1 MYFEKRWFQYSVLL
15 FLALIWGS
23 SFILMKIGLNAFTS
37 EQVAALRI
45 VLASLALLPFA
56 VKSLKSFRKQ
66 DLKSL
71 LIISI
76 IGSLIPA
83 FFFTKAETRIDS
95 ALAGML
101 NSLTP
106 VFTLIIGILF
116 YEIHFNK
123 RQIFGLLIGLAGA
136 YILLNDGKSI
146 SLTNIN
152 SYALF
157 VVAATICY
165 SISVNEVKAHLTH
178 LNGIQLTSLSFLIAG
193 PVAFVYLLTTDF
205 TPALASQDFL
215 VSFGAI
221 AALGIIG
228 TALAMLFMNHLIG
241 YVSAVFASTVTYI
254 IPIFAIFWGI
264 LAGETITAFHFTG
277 MAVILIGIALVN
289 SKSKN

>member
-1 MYFEKRWFQYSVLL
+1 
-15 FLALIWGS
+15 
-23 SFILMKIGLNAFTS
+23 MKIGLNAFTS

-146 SLTNIN
+146 S
-152 SYALF
+152 
-157 VVAATICY
+157 
-165 SISVNEVKAHLTH
+165 
-178 LNGIQLTSLSFLIAG
+178 
-193 PVAFVYLLTTDF
+193 
-205 TPALASQDFL
+205 
-215 VSFGAI
+215 GAI
-221 AALGIIG
+221 NI
-228 TALAMLFMNHLIG
+228 
-241 YVSAVFASTVTYI
+241 
-254 IPIFAIFWGI
+254 
-264 LAGETITAFHFTG
+264 
-277 MAVILIGIALVN
+277 
-289 SKSKN
+289 